1 MGSTAPSYLVVG
13 AGVFGAST
21 AYHLVKKYPYASIS
35 LVDRLLYPCPLAASW
50 DWNKVVRADYG
61 DIFYMEKALEAMQ
74 FWRTDPLYKP
84 FYHESGYVKIDDTD
98 LGRRMIENYKQLKSD
113 ISPEL
118 IEPEEL
124 KKRYN
129 GFFVD
134 TNFDGVKEVF
144 VNTMSGWAEAKEAL
158 KATIDA
164 AVSAGVKYIEGGITK
179 LTFNKTGGCTGIRMA
194 DDAVLEADHVILSTG
209 AGTAKLLADSVPEK
223 PELQVNGRMVAA
235 AVITGIVKLNAQDSV
250 QYAGIPVSIHGMAG
264 IQGTSPH
271 QRVTRWIYDV
281 KD

>member
-1 MGSTAPSYLVVG
+1 MDSSSAPSYLVVG

-21 AYHLVKKYPYASIS
+21 AYHLIKKYRYATVT
-35 LVDRLLYPCPLAASW
+35 LVDRLPYPCPLAASW

-118 IEPEEL
+118 VEPEEL
-124 KKRYN
+124 KMRYD
-129 GFFVD
+129 GFFSD
-134 TNFDGVKEVF
+134 TNFDGVREIF
-144 VNTMSGWAEAKEAL
+144 VNSKSGWAEAKEAL

-164 AVSAGVKYIEGGITK
+164 AVSAGIKYVEGDIAR
-179 LTFNKTGGCTGIRMA
+179 LTFNKTGGCTGIQMT
-194 DDAVLEADHVILSTG
+194 DNTVLEAHHVILCTG
-209 AGTAKLLADSVPEK
+209 ACTAKLLADSVPEK

-235 AVITGIVKLNAQDSV
+235 AVITGIVKLNAQDGNP
-250 QYAGIPVSIHGMAG
+250 YAGIPVSIHGIAG
-264 IQGTSPH
+264 IQGTSSH
-271 QRVTRWIYDV
+271 QRVTH
-281 KD
+281 